1 MSFVVTLWW
10 LGFWTAVGLCLGS
23 FLNVVIYRLPRDK
36 SLRAP
41 LWSACPHCEER
52 IPWYDN
58 LPIISFIALGGRC
71 RSCGGAIATRYLVVE
86 AAMALMVLMLL
97 DAFFIGQTRAGL
109 STSDFGLT
117 DHFSYD
123 WPILVAHIILFA
135 CLLSM
140 AAMDLEHYW
149 VDVRFTNFATIAGF
163 ILHTLWT
170 PRHSTNWFRPTD
182 TTAVT
187 ALCAMAGL
195 GLTWVVLILLL
206 RRGNAD
212 DAEREPEPEL
222 PPKPDTDAAGEPEP
236 SPRPSVED
244 AVELLPAD
252 GEAPAEPPV
261 VKRRRFFLAPS
272 RTLGFLAAAMLVLLF
287 VSLVAVETAEPTL
300 RYLPRAVVPLLL
312 FFAVIV
318 RESTVARE
326 SDQEIVDAIH
336 AERHGA
342 RRMVLAEFAL
352 LLPAILFAAG
362 GFWIM
367 HGDSALSA
375 RISEWLH
382 FSTRVDGLAMMRKW
396 APLYG
401 LATAAGGYVIA
412 GTLGWVLRIVFTLV
426 FGKEA
431 FGTGD
436 IHMMAAA
443 GCVLGWPVAVL
454 GSFAAIV
461 LALAG
466 VIISLPFKHARAVP
480 LVPWLALGFL
490 TVVLFYDAMI
500 TSPWGAN
507 MVTAL
512 DMLFSRI
519 SQLLGS

>member
-1 MSFVVTLWW
+1 MSLVVTLWW

-36 SLRAP
+36 SLRDP
-41 LWSACPHCEER
+41 LWSACPHCGQR
-52 IPWYDN
+52 IRWYDN

-109 STSDFGLT
+109 STSAFGLT
-117 DHFSYD
+117 DHLSFD

-170 PRHSTNWFRPTD
+170 PKHSTGWFRPTD

-187 ALCAMAGL
+187 AICAMVGL
-195 GLTWVVLILLL
+195 GLTWIVLICLL
-206 RRGNAD
+206 RKGASD
-212 DAEREPEPEL
+212 DPGLEPEPES
-222 PPKPDTDAAGEPEP
+222 PPDPDADAAAEPEP
-236 SPRPSVED
+236 PPPQGAQD
-244 AVELLPAD
+244 AAELLPAIA
-252 GEAPAEPPV
+252 EAPAEPPV
-261 VKRRRFFLAPS
+261 VTRPRFFLAPS
-272 RTLGFLAAAMLVLLF
+272 RTLGFLAGLILVLLF
-287 VSLVAVETAEPTL
+287 VSLIVVETAEQTL
-300 RYLPRAVVPLLL
+300 RYLPRAVVPLVL
-312 FFAVIV
+312 FFVVIV

-342 RRMVLAEFAL
+342 RRMVLGEFAL
-352 LLPAILFAAG
+352 LLPAIMFAAG

-367 HGDSALSA
+367 HGDSALST
-375 RISEWLH
+375 RFSEWLH
-382 FSTRVDGLAMMRKW
+382 FSTRVDGLSMMRNW
-396 APLYG
+396 APLSG

-412 GTLGWVLRIVFTLV
+412 GALGWILRIVFTLV

-443 GCVLGWPVAVL
+443 GCIVGWPVAVL
-454 GSFAAIV
+454 GSFVAIV

-490 TVVLFYDAMI
+490 TVVLFYDSIM
-500 TSPWGAN
+500 TSPWGTN
-507 MVTAL
+507 MVAAL
-512 DMLFSRI
+512 DMLFPRI
-519 SQLLGS
+519 SQLPGS